1 MQPYRCD
8 PAIPLSQQ
16 EDLASPLNCRINC
29 SKVCCQLNKI
39 LLFLD
44 SNITNDKLVLDYPEY
59 RTVFTYPDPLAWLVG
74 RAPLYFFYI
83 LTMKRM
89 SSILLEG
96 DLNSDPCLLR

>member
-1 MQPYRCD
+1 MRPYRCD

-16 EDLASPLNCRINC
+16 EDLASPLNYRIKI

-59 RTVFTYPDPLAWLVG
+59 RTVFTCPDTVVWLGG
-74 RAPLYFFYI
+74 RASRYFFYI

-89 SSILLEG
+89 SGILLEG
-96 DLNSDPCLLR
+96 DRNSDPCILR